1 MDVHLDISRLLKRT
15 GHASDRF
22 GPHRVHA
29 LLHIL
34 ALDKSLTLGS
44 LERAHILSKLNAHGA
59 AVHRV
64 TLCENLSLVLHEAC
78 FCGLHAP
85 FGHHFASPPLVYFY
99 HVVQTFAAA
108 LQMCGCP
115 ARVADAFTRDMLD
128 IPVNRAFALGWEPL
142 EAADYTYLFDAQA
155 DMFFVVACF
164 FAEKVVAGVGAF
176 RAAWGHVCNFHAR
189 FCPAGPSRHRAA
201 PARLHP
207 FLKNKNHAAR
217 TVVAML
223 VRVYYRYEQS
233 QHRCPV
239 FTPEC
244 GDMAMALF
252 SASTLGE
259 VVASISDVRSST
271 RGVHKKNYVDAC
283 LRHLHRLL
291 TCSAGVDAR
300 FCAWMRLEVMQEG
313 LQRCL
318 R

>member
-1 MDVHLDISRLLKRT
+1 MDVHLDIARFLKRT
-15 GHASDRF
+15 SNASDRF
-22 GPHRVHA
+22 GPHRVPA

-44 LERAHILSKLNAHGA
+44 LERAHILSKLNVHAA

-64 TLCENLSLVLHEAC
+64 ALCEKLSLVLHEAC

-85 FGHHFASPPLVYFY
+85 FGHHFPTPPLLYFY

-108 LQMCGCP
+108 LHMCGCP
-115 ARVADAFTRDMLD
+115 ARVVDAFTRDMLD
-128 IPVNRAFALGWEPL
+128 IPVNHAFALGWEPL

-176 RAAWGHVCNFHAR
+176 RAAWGHVSNFHAR
-189 FCPAGPSRHRAA
+189 FCHADPSRHRAA

-233 QHRCPV
+233 QHRCPA

-259 VVASISDVRSST
+259 VVASVTEVRAST

-283 LRHLHRLL
+283 LRHLHRVL
-291 TCSAGVDAR
+291 TCSTGVDAR
-300 FCAWMRLEVMQEG
+300 FCAWVRLEALREG